1 MSAIQEILLVDDD
14 ATFRGVLADSLKARN
29 IIVYEAEN
37 LSSAINASKKK
48 LINYAIVDLK
58 MPGDSGL
65 VLIKELRALNS
76 EMNIVMLTGFASIAT
91 AVEAVKL
98 GANQY
103 LAKPVNAEEILEA
116 FNKLD
121 GNEALDIHASPLTV
135 DKLEWEHIN
144 RILNENKGN
153 ISATARALNM
163 HRRTL
168 QRKLQRKV
176 FGSGLVLTVTSWHG
190 DCFKSTGRL
199 ASVRSVPSSH
209 WMVLTSG

>member
-37 LSSAINASKKK
+37 LSSAINVSNKK

-116 FNKLD
+116 FRKLD
-121 GNEALDIHASPLTV
+121 GNEDHDIHSIPLTV

-144 RILNENKGN
+144 RILNENSGN
-153 ISATARALNM
+153 ISATAKALNM

-168 QRKLQRKV
+168 QRKLQRKPI
-176 FGSGLVLTVTSWHG
+176 
-190 DCFKSTGRL
+190 KEPRI
-199 ASVRSVPSSH
+199 
-209 WMVLTSG
+209 